1 MCSEGEMAHKRTHYD
16 DDGDDDDN
24 DDDDDDD
31 DDDDCTLSHLE
42 SLYICCFRNDRYLY
56 TL

>member
-31 DDDDCTLSHLE
+31 DCTLSHLE